1 MQQINSKISLRLILF
16 FMLIVWCF
24 GFSFESL
31 FPNSSLA
38 AISYPLLKHAYGEVC
53 HQIPS
58 KTFVIENHRLLV
70 CARCTGIY
78 LGALVFSFL
87 SLFFF
92 RKLNLG
98 IKLLY
103 ISLVPILIDVIFSSL
118 DIYKYSKLIAFG
130 TGIFFGSIVFI
141 YILTTLENNFVD
153 KKPVKNG

>member
-1 MQQINSKISLRLILF
+1 MQLKKNKISLRLVLF

-53 HQIPS
+53 HQVPS
-58 KTFVIENHRLLV
+58 KTFVIENHKLLV

-78 LGALVFSFL
+78 LGALVLSFL
-87 SLFFF
+87 SLFIFK
-92 RKLNLG
+92 KLNFG

-118 DIYKYSKLIAFG
+118 SIYKYSKLIAFG

-141 YILTTLENNFVD
+141 YILTTLENNFIE
-153 KKPVKNG
+153 KNH